1 MLRKQLCE
9 IIANSILLQTNL
21 EPVPEDVIQVIRI
34 NYCRAALILLL
45 TILVWR
51 PISAQTP
58 VSKVWVADN
67 GDGTYRNPII
77 HADYSDPDVVRVG
90 RDFYLV
96 ASSFNAAPGL
106 PILQSQDLVNWTIIG
121 HALSRQPPF
130 DVFARPQ
137 HGNGVWA
144 PAIRYHNGEFYI
156 FYPDPDFGIY
166 LVKAKDPAGPWSE
179 PRLIKEA
186 KGWIDPCPFWDDDG
200 KAYLVS
206 AFARSRSGI
215 KSLLVIS
222 RMSEDGTKLLD
233 EGAMVFDGHANDP
246 TVEGPKLHKRNG
258 FYYIFAPA
266 GGVETGWQ
274 LALRSK
280 NIYGPYERRVVLA
293 QGKTNINGPH
303 QGAWVETQ
311 SGESWFIHFQDK
323 GAYGRIVHLEPM
335 NWVNDWPVI
344 GSDPDGD
351 GTGEPVS
358 KFKKPNVVGN
368 IPRATPIDTDEF
380 NADRLGLQWQWQA
393 NPQTN
398 WALPSAAYGL
408 LRLFNIPP
416 ASGSRNFW
424 DVPNLLL
431 QKFPAPAFTATTKIN
446 FTARND
452 GESAGLIVTGTDYAY
467 VSVKKQQDG
476 LYVSQT
482 VCVSAD
488 KGAAEIETPGIKLN
502 QTSFWLRVKVD
513 ENASVNFSFS
523 TDGTSFTSIG
533 KPFKARAGRW
543 IGSKVGIFAVS
554 ARPNS
559 EMGYA
564 DFDWF
569 RVE

>member
-1 MLRKQLCE
+1 MTR
-9 IIANSILLQTNL
+9 
-21 EPVPEDVIQVIRI
+21 PDYRH
-34 NYCRAALILLL
+34 AALLLLL
-45 TILVWR
+45 TIFVWR
-51 PISAQTP
+51 PISAQTSR
-58 VSKVWVADN
+58 SKVWLADN
-67 GDGTYRNPII
+67 GDGTYHNPIL

-96 ASSFNAAPGL
+96 ASSFNTAPGL
-106 PILQSQDLVNWTIIG
+106 PILHSTDLVNWTILG
-121 HALSRQPPF
+121 HALPRQPPF
-130 DVFARPQ
+130 DFFNRPQ

-144 PAIRYHNGEFYI
+144 PAIRYRNGEFYI
-156 FYPDPDFGIY
+156 FYPDPDFGLY
-166 LVKAKDPAGPWSE
+166 LVKARDPASPWSE

-215 KSLLVIS
+215 KSVLIIS

-233 EGAMVFDGHANDP
+233 DGVMVFDGHEHDP
-246 TVEGPKLHKRNG
+246 TVEGPKLYKRNG

-266 GGVETGWQ
+266 GGVESGWQ
-274 LALRSK
+274 LVLRSK
-280 NIYGPYERRVVLA
+280 NIFGPYERKVVLA

-323 GAYGRIVHLEPM
+323 GAYGRIVHLQPM
-335 NWVNDWPVI
+335 KWINDWPVI
-344 GSDPDGD
+344 GDDPDGD
-351 GTGEPVS
+351 GAGDPVS
-358 KFKKPNVVGN
+358 KFKKPNIGGN
-368 IPRATPIDTDEF
+368 ISLATPVDTDEF

-398 WALPSAAYGL
+398 WALPSAAYGF
-408 LRLFNIPP
+408 LRLFNVSI
-416 ASGSRNFW
+416 ATGAKNFW

-431 QKFPAPAFTATTKIN
+431 QKFPAPEFTATTKIN

-452 GESAGLIVTGTDYAY
+452 GERAGLIVMGTDYAY
-467 VSVKKQQDG
+467 VSVRKQQDG
-476 LYVSQT
+476 LYISQA
-482 VCVSAD
+482 VCMNAD
-488 KGAAEIETPGIKLN
+488 EGSVEVETPVIKLN
-502 QTSFWLRVKVD
+502 QTAVWLRVKVD
-513 ENASVNFSFS
+513 EGAIVNFSYSF
-523 TDGTSFTSIG
+523 DGKSYAPIG
-533 KPFKARAGRW
+533 KPFKARPGRW
-543 IGSKVGIFAVS
+543 IGAKVGVFAV
-554 ARPNS
+554 APGQNS

>member
-1 MLRKQLCE
+1 VTR
-9 IIANSILLQTNL
+9 
-21 EPVPEDVIQVIRI
+21 PD
-34 NYCRAALILLL
+34 YCRAALILLL
-45 TILVWR
+45 TILAWR
-51 PISAQTP
+51 PISAQTS
-58 VSKVWVADN
+58 VSKVWVPDN

-106 PILQSQDLVNWTIIG
+106 PILHSQDLVSWTIIG
-121 HALSRQPPF
+121 YALPRQPPF
-130 DVFARPQ
+130 DVFNRPQ

-166 LVKAKDPAGPWSE
+166 LVKAKDAAGPWSE

-215 KSLLVIS
+215 KSILVIS

-233 EGAMVFDGHANDP
+233 EGVMVFDGHANDP
-246 TVEGPKLHKRNG
+246 TVEGPKLYKRNG

-293 QGKTNINGPH
+293 QGQTNINGPH

-323 GAYGRIVHLEPM
+323 GASGRIVHLQPM
-335 NWVNDWPVI
+335 KWINDWPVI
-344 GSDPDGD
+344 GNDPDGD

-368 IPRATPIDTDEF
+368 IPRATPADTDEF
-380 NADRLGLQWQWQA
+380 SSDRLGLQWQWQA
-393 NPQTN
+393 NPQMN

-431 QKFPAPAFTATTKIN
+431 QKFPASTFTVTTKIS

-452 GESAGLIVTGTDYAY
+452 GERAGLIVTGTDYAY

-488 KGAAEIETPGIKLN
+488 KGAAEVETPGVKLS

-513 ENASVNFSFS
+513 ENAMANFSFS

-533 KPFKARAGRW
+533 KPFKARPGRW
-543 IGSKVGIFAVS
+543 IGAKVGIFAVS
-554 ARPNS
+554 AGPNS